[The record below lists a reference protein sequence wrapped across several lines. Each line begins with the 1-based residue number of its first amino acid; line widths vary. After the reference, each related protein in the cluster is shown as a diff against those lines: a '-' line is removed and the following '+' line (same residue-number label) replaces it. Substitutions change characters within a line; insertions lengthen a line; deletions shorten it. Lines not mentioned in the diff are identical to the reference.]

1 MSNVQYLWIYGQSSL
16 QALCDRAENFQGR
29 ELINRFLKQGYVTQ
43 ADLQA
48 VKKLY
53 PEESEPLWQGRRPIG
68 KSISDKNPAIADWQN
83 ELWRLAVGHAFIGVT
98 HYLDIVSK
106 PLLRQ
111 GIPASVAFFS
121 DGNQPV
127 GDGFD

>member
-16 QALCDRAENFQGR
+16 QALRDRAENFQGR

-53 PEESEPLWQGRRPIG
+53 PEESETL
-68 KSISDKNPAIADWQN
+68 
-83 ELWRLAVGHAFIGVT
+83 
-98 HYLDIVSK
+98 
-106 PLLRQ
+106 
-111 GIPASVAFFS
+111 
-121 DGNQPV
+121 
-127 GDGFD
+127 